1 MPRRCAGTLLMRRM
15 RLYAEWAL
23 GQLKHLFPRNM
34 TLTEAREAIKDA
46 PGFRETKKGDVILFN
61 YDFAFKGSFPDPASE
76 ADPKKAYILKVR
88 RECRGLIF
96 SESTPIDAHAR
107 CTDCNAALQAQGR

>member
-1 MPRRCAGTLLMRRM
+1 MPRRCAGTMRM
-15 RLYAEWAL
+15 RIRWLYAEWISSL
-23 GQLKHLFPRNM
+23 GQLKYLFPRNM

-76 ADPKKAYILKVR
+76 ADPKKAYLLKVR

-96 SESTPIDAHAR
+96 SESTLIDTSCEMHG
-107 CTDCNAALQAQGR
+107 L